1 MLGTKWGCR
10 TLVSG
15 NWIAPP
21 HPLPTYAPSPLPAST
36 APSLATTRLPFHSL
50 SHHSLLHPFLAPLP
64 PCPRPRSLS
73 LLAPSLPPALPLLDC
88 PPPCY
93 TARPP
98 FHSLSPCL
106 PSLSHHPSNPFLL
119 LSARHPRPRS
129 PSLLPCFPSSR
140 SLLWATARSLLLS
153 SLPPSIP
160 SSLIPSLAPHPSS
173 PPPSPPFA
181 PSLPLPSARLVPPS
195 IWFTLKC
202 SGPLAYSTGRTQC
215 QLHLPSPSHICTIAA
230 PPPCPLDRTIAPSPI
245 HPLIA
250 SPHVRKKGTHV
261 RR

>member
-36 APSLATTRLPFHSL
+36 APSLATTRRPFHSL
-50 SHHSLLHPFLAPLP
+50 SHH
-64 PCPRPRSLS
+64 
-73 LLAPSLPPALPLLDC
+73 
-88 PPPCY
+88 
-93 TARPP
+93 
-98 FHSLSPCL
+98 
-106 PSLSHHPSNPFLL
+106 
-119 LSARHPRPRS
+119 SARHPRPRS

-195 IWFTLKC
+195 IWFTFKC
-202 SGPLAYSTGRTQC
+202 RGPLAYSAGRTQW
-215 QLHLPSPSHICTIAA
+215 QLHLPSPPHICTIAA
-230 PPPCPLDRTIAPSPI
+230 PPPRPLDRTIAPSPLR
-245 HPLIA
+245 PLIA